1 MEKFEKRFKIDCA
14 PLADKNQTLTYK
26 SVRLT
31 VITPCLLRVEV
42 QNEGKFC
49 DEPTQSVWFR
59 NLGDAKFD
67 VKESG
72 NKIEIITE
80 KAVFTYSL
88 SSKKMLSIK
97 LADGRTVKN
106 YKSGNLKGTCRT
118 LDITA
123 GIIRLSDGVC
133 SRNGVAILDDSK
145 TLALKPD
152 GTILPRENKE
162 KDEYY
167 FAYGND
173 YIGATTDLY
182 KLTGKV
188 PLIPR
193 YALSNWWSRY
203 KAYTQNETTMSK
215 IVLENGEAY
224 FETISKDKLIL
235 SSLISISK
243 FSSVITS

>member
-1 MEKFEKRFKIDCA
+1 MKTFEQRFKIDCS
-14 PLADKNQTLTYK
+14 PVADKKQTLVYK
-26 SVRLT
+26 NVRLT

-42 QNEGKFC
+42 QKEGRFC

-59 NLGDAKFD
+59 NLGEVNFEVNDS
-67 VKESG
+67 E
-72 NKIEIITE
+72 NKVEIKTE
-80 KAVFTYSL
+80 KATFTYSL
-88 SSKKMLSIK
+88 SSKKMISIK
-97 LADGRTVKN
+97 LADGRTVRN

-145 TLALKPD
+145 TLAIKTD
-152 GTILPRENKE
+152 GLILPRENKE
-162 KDEYY
+162 TDEYY

-193 YALSNWWSRY
+193 APPPAARPKMVYPI
-203 KAYTQNETTMSK
+203 TMCS
-215 IVLENGEAY
+215 ITPNAA
-224 FETISKDKLIL
+224 
-235 SSLISISK
+235 SL
-243 FSSVITS
+243 